1 MKSLELNR
9 YALAIGAA
17 AALLAGCGG
26 SQPPIAAP
34 GVMVQNHAI
43 NVTMATQHETFNY
56 TGAEQS
62 FKVPAAVTR
71 IDVDARGAAGT
82 GHKPGYI
89 GSPGNG
95 GRVTATIPVQAGQTL
110 DVFVG
115 GKGSGETGGFN
126 GGGNG
131 GGGSACSYGSGG
143 GGASDVRQHGDT
155 LSDRILVA
163 GAGGGVGSN
172 FGSGAINGGGGGGKK
187 GGNGE
192 NGASPGGGGG
202 GEGGSQSKGGAGGHA
217 GAARHG
223 HGHRGHAGVLGIGGN
238 GGTCGYTRYVGGS
251 GGGGGGGYY
260 GGGAGGGGSYLEQGG
275 GGGGGSSYVESSATN
290 VHFVRGWKK
299 ATGNGLVVFSW

>member
-126 GGGNG
+126 
-131 GGGSACSYGSGG
+131 
-143 GGASDVRQHGDT
+143 
-155 LSDRILVA
+155 VA
-163 GAGGGVGSN
+163 GTAEAAPPAVMGPAVVARRMSD
-172 FGSGAINGGGGGGKK
+172 STAIHYRT
-187 GGNGE
+187 
-192 NGASPGGGGG
+192 ASLW
-202 GEGGSQSKGGAGGHA
+202 Q
-217 GAARHG
+217 AR
-223 HGHRGHAGVLGIGGN
+223 AV
-238 GGTCGYTRYVGGS
+238 
-251 GGGGGGGYY
+251 
-260 GGGAGGGGSYLEQGG
+260 A
-275 GGGGGSSYVESSATN
+275 
-290 VHFVRGWKK
+290 
-299 ATGNGLVVFSW
+299 